1 MGVFK
6 MSEALNSKKEKIKKE
21 IENIDNE
28 KLIDIILILILNKK

>member
-1 MGVFK
+1 

-21 IENIDNE
+21 IDSIDNE

>member
-1 MGVFK
+1 

>member
-1 MGVFK
+1 

-21 IENIDNE
+21 IDIIDNE